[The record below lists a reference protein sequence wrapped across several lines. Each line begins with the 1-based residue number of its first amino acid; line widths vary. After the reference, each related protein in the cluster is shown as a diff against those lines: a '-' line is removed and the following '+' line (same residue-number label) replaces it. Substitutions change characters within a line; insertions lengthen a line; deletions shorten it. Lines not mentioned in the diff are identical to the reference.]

1 MNGEN
6 AASGRYK
13 LLVVEDDGVI
23 AEEIGRAFV

>member
-23 AEEIGRAFV
+23 ADRKSVV